1 MQMLDF
7 NALQQPSWPVKLKDD
22 EQTVVHVSAPT
33 VELYDR
39 LIAATPELENVSK
52 TKDGRTIRALYNLV
66 ADIMSINDDGYKF
79 TGEEL
84 RDKYR
89 LTLVDIIRFVGGYL
103 QFQKEIQEAKN

>member
-7 NALQQPSWPVKLKDD
+7 NALQQPSWPIKLKDD
-22 EQTVVHVSAPT
+22 EQTVVPVCAPT
-33 VELYDR
+33 VELYER
-39 LIAATPELENVSK
+39 LIAAAPELANASK

-66 ADIMSINDDGYKF
+66 ADIMSINDDGYTF

-103 QFQKEIQEAKN
+103 QFQKEIQGAKN

>member
-7 NALQQPSWPVKLKDD
+7 NALQQPSWPVKLRDD

-39 LIAATPELENVSK
+39 LIAATPELEKVSK
-52 TKDGRTIRALYNLV
+52 TKDGRTTRALYNLI
-66 ADIMSINDDGYKF
+66 ADIMSINDDGYTF

-84 RDKYR
+84 RAKYK

>member
-39 LIAATPELENVSK
+39 LVAATPELENVSK

-66 ADIMSINDDGYKF
+66 ADIMSINDDGYNF

-84 RDKYR
+84 LGKYR
-89 LTLVDIIRFVGGYL
+89 LSLVDVVRFISGYL

>member
-7 NALQQPSWPVKLKDD
+7 NALQQPSWPVKLRDD
-22 EQTVVHVSAPT
+22 EQTVVHGSAPT

-103 QFQKEIQEAKN
+103 KFQKEIQDAKN

>member
-7 NALQQPSWPVKLKDD
+7 NALQQPSWPVKLRDD

>member
-7 NALQQPSWPVKLKDD
+7 NAINQPSWPVKLKDD

-39 LIAATPELENVSK
+39 LIAATPELEKASK

-66 ADIMSINDDGYKF
+66 ADIMSINDDGYTF

>member
-52 TKDGRTIRALYNLV
+52 TKDGRTTRALYNLI
-66 ADIMSINDDGYKF
+66 ADIMSINDDGYTF

-84 RDKYR
+84 RDKYK
-89 LTLVDIIRFVGGYL
+89 LTLVDIIHFVGGYF
-103 QFQKEIQEAKN
+103 QFLKEIQEAKN

>member
-39 LIAATPELENVSK
+39 LVAATPELENVSK

-66 ADIMSINDDGYKF
+66 ADIMSINDDGYTF

-84 RDKYR
+84 LGKYR
-89 LTLVDIIRFVGGYL
+89 LSLVDVVRFISGYL

>member
-39 LIAATPELENVSK
+39 LIAATPELGNVSK

-103 QFQKEIQEAKN
+103 KFQKEIQDAKN

>member
-7 NALQQPSWPVKLKDD
+7 NALQQPSWPIKLKDD

-33 VELYDR
+33 VELIDR
-39 LIAATPELENVSK
+39 LVAATPELEKVSK
-52 TKDGRTIRALYNLV
+52 TKDGRTTRALYNLI
-66 ADIMSINDDGYKF
+66 ADIMSINDDGYTF

-84 RDKYR
+84 RDKYK
-89 LTLVDIIRFVGGYL
+89 LTLVDIVRFVGGYF

>member
-22 EQTVVHVSAPT
+22 EQTVVHVYAPT

-66 ADIMSINDDGYKF
+66 ADIMSINDDGYTF

-103 QFQKEIQEAKN
+103 KFQKEIQDAKN

>member
-66 ADIMSINDDGYKF
+66 ADIMSINDDGYKY

-89 LTLVDIIRFVGGYL
+89 LTLVDIIRFVGGYF
-103 QFQKEIQEAKN
+103 QFVKEIKEAKN

>member
-52 TKDGRTIRALYNLV
+52 NKDGRTIRALYNLV
-66 ADIMSINDDGYKF
+66 ADIMSINDDGYTF
-79 TGEEL
+79 TGKEL

>member
-33 VELYDR
+33 VELFDR
-39 LIAATPELENVSK
+39 LVAATPELENVSK

-84 RDKYR
+84 LGKYR
-89 LTLVDIIRFVGGYL
+89 LSLVDVVRFISGYL
-103 QFQKEIQEAKN
+103 QFQKEIQKAKN

>member
-39 LIAATPELENVSK
+39 LVAATPELEKASK
-52 TKDGRTIRALYNLV
+52 TKDGRTTRALYNLI
-66 ADIMSINDDGYKF
+66 ADIMSINDDGYTF

-84 RDKYR
+84 RDKYK
-89 LTLVDIIRFVGGYL
+89 LTLVDIIHFVGGYF
-103 QFQKEIQEAKN
+103 QFMKEIKEAKN

>member
-7 NALQQPSWPVKLKDD
+7 NAINQPSWPVKLKDD

-39 LIAATPELENVSK
+39 LIAATPEMEKASK

-66 ADIMSINDDGYKF
+66 ADIMSINDDGYTF

>member
-7 NALQQPSWPVKLKDD
+7 NALQQPSWPVKLRDD

-39 LIAATPELENVSK
+39 LITATPELEQAAK
-52 TKDGRTIRALYNLV
+52 TKDDRTIRALYNLV

-84 RDKYR
+84 RGKYR

>member
-103 QFQKEIQEAKN
+103 KFQKEIQDAKN

>member
-66 ADIMSINDDGYKF
+66 ADIMSINDDGYMF
-79 TGEEL
+79 TGDEL
-84 RDKYR
+84 LGKYR
-89 LTLVDIIRFVGGYL
+89 LSLVDVVRFISGYM
-103 QFQKEIQEAKN
+103 QFQKEIQDAKN

>member
-103 QFQKEIQEAKN
+103 NFQKEIQDAKN